1 MCVLSSLP
9 SRVVASVLV
18 GLVLWTMLTAS
29 VAAGPVE
36 QAMALQDASLV
47 VSDGR
52 RLLIAEQP
60 DRLLVPASTVKLVT
74 ALAAIERWGL
84 GHRFETRFYRGR
96 DDLLWVQGGG
106 DPYLVS
112 EELDRVVSALSDAG
126 VRSVSGLG
134 LDAELF
140 GTQVVIPGRSSSNN
154 PYDAPVTALAVNFN
168 TASLLVSAG
177 RVTSAEVQTP
187 ITPTAQRLGRRLGD
201 GKHRINLVD
210 GETALGHFGE
220 VLKAKLQQGGIQVGA
235 RVELGA
241 VPQSAKLVYTHRSSQ
256 TLGQV
261 IKNMLEY
268 STNFVANDLFL
279 LLGEQG
285 GRASMASSQRTME
298 RWARQTFGWRDVR
311 IEDGAGLSRGN
322 RISGR
327 QMLDVLER
335 LRPYRE
341 LLPEQDNESGVRA
354 KTGTLRGVSAYAGFV
369 RRGRDWLPFSL
380 MINQPVAYGFR
391 LEVASALARSPA
403 LARD

>member
-1 MCVLSSLP
+1 
-9 SRVVASVLV
+9 
-18 GLVLWTMLTAS
+18 
-29 VAAGPVE
+29 
-36 QAMALQDASLV
+36 MALQDASLV

>member
-1 MCVLSSLP
+1 MCVLFP
-9 SRVVASVLV
+9 SRAVTGLLLGLSLWLV
-18 GLVLWTMLTAS
+18 FGSPAV
-29 VAAGPVE
+29 AGPVE
-36 QAMALQDASLV
+36 QAVALQDASLV

-52 RLLIAEQP
+52 RLLIADQP
-60 DRLLVPASTVKLVT
+60 DRLLVPASTMKLVT

-84 GHRFETRFYRGR
+84 KHRFETRFYLGR
-96 DDLLWVQGGG
+96 DDRLWVKGGG

-112 EELDRVVSALSDAG
+112 EELDRVVSALKAAA

-140 GTQVVIPGRSSSNN
+140 GTQVIIPGRSSSNN
-154 PYDAPVTALAVNFN
+154 PYDAPVTSLGLNFN
-168 TASLLVSAG
+168 TVSLQVLAG

-187 ITPTAQRLGRRLGD
+187 ITPTAQRLGRGLGD

-220 VLKAKLQQGGIQVGA
+220 VLKAKLQQSGIQVGA
-235 RVELGA
+235 PIEAGT

-261 IKNMLEY
+261 VKNMLEY

-279 LLGEQG
+279 LLGEQS
-285 GRASMASSQRTME
+285 GRASMDSAQQTME
-298 RWARQTFGWRDVR
+298 RWARQTFAWRDFR

-322 RISGR
+322 RLSGR

-335 LRPYRE
+335 LRPYLE
-341 LLPEQDNESGVRA
+341 LLPVQDNDPGVRA
-354 KTGTLRGVSAYAGFV
+354 KTGTLRGVSTYAGFI

-391 LEVASALARSPA
+391 LEVASALVRSPT